1 MDNLVQYIGYIL
13 TPITGVVSWF
23 AARRQREKSLLDG
36 MNDSLSDMQKT
47 IDMLVEKN
55 KQQLDEIIQLRS
67 ENASLRTELAE
78 IKSELEKL
86 KKI

>member
-1 MDNLVQYIGYIL
+1 MDNLVQYLGFLL

-23 AARRQREKSLLDG
+23 AARRKREKDLLDG
-36 MNDSLSDMQKT
+36 MNDSLQDMQAT

-67 ENASLRTELAE
+67 ENASLRAELAD
-78 IKSELEKL
+78 IKTELEKI
-86 KKI
+86 KK